1 MLVHYTRGP
10 PTRMSNHLYRGMMLN
25 SSHTACLNN
34 IEIVPSLLSA
44 PVRQYPLRPITEP
57 SVYIMGEKAGQKV
70 YPSGSAPP
78 PPPQAPMGMPP
89 QPMGMNQ
96 QGMNPQVIGLNQQ
109 TMGMNPQAMI
119 AQQNSTMEALERR
132 RERERARERG
142 SSMSGV
148 RFSSYFL

>member
-1 MLVHYTRGP
+1 
-10 PTRMSNHLYRGMMLN
+10 MLN